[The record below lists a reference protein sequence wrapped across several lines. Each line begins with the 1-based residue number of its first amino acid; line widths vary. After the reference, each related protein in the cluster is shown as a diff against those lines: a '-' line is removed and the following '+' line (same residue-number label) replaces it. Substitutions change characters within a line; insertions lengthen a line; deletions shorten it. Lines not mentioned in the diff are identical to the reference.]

1 MLTAI
6 SAIIVF
12 SLLITVHEFGHFI
25 TAKKAGITVHEFSI
39 GMGKAIWQKMK
50 NGTVYSIRILPIGGF
65 CKMEGEDGDS
75 ADDGAF
81 CNKSAWKRFTVLFA
95 GAFMNIVTG
104 FVLFV
109 ILISLSS
116 PIAST
121 SVGEILPDY
130 PFATA
135 GIQVGDRIVRLEGE
149 NYSTNVNLYSD
160 ISFFKFRNGN
170 DGANITFERDG
181 ERFTK
186 YIEQKKDEKTGS
198 FIYGFVPMAE
208 EQGVISTI
216 KNAFYQ
222 SVFTVKMVIES
233 FVMLITGQVP
243 MSDMAGP
250 VGIVKEIGSAAKMGI
265 LNVINL
271 AALLSINLG
280 VANLLPIPAL
290 DGGRILILLIE
301 KIRRKPLK
309 AEHEGMIH
317 FIGFALLMILMVFVT
332 FSDITRLFK

>member
-6 SAIIVF
+6 CAIIIF

-39 GMGKAIWQKMK
+39 GMGKAIWQKHK
-50 NGTVYSIRILPIGGF
+50 NGTVYSVRILPIGGF

-75 ADDGAF
+75 TDDGAF
-81 CNKSAWKRFTVLFA
+81 CNKSAWKRFIVLFA
-95 GAFMNIVTG
+95 GAFMNIITG
-104 FVLFV
+104 FILFT
-109 ILISLSS
+109 LLLSLSS

-121 SVGEILPDY
+121 RIGEVLPEY
-130 PFATA
+130 PFFEA

-149 NYSTNVNLYSD
+149 NYSTNVNIYAD
-160 ISFFKFRNGN
+160 INFFKFRNG
-170 DGANITFERDG
+170 DGGVNITFERDG
-181 ERFTK
+181 EKFTK
-186 YIEQKKDEKTGS
+186 YIAQKKDAETGAYI
-198 FIYGFVPMAE
+198 FGFVPMTE
-208 EQGVISTI
+208 TLGIFSII

-222 SVFTVKMVIES
+222 SVFTVKMVVES
-233 FVMLITGQVP
+233 FGMLITGRVP
-243 MSDMAGP
+243 VSDMSGP
-250 VGIVKEIGSAAKMGI
+250 VGIVKEIGSAAKTGI

-290 DGGRILILLIE
+290 DGGRILFLIVE

-309 AEHEGMIH
+309 PEHEGMIH
-317 FIGFALLMILMVFVT
+317 FIGFALLMLLMVFVT
-332 FSDITRLFK
+332 FGDIMRIFG